1 VIYIYRPAVS
11 EGGRAL
17 EDALNDIGVPARFSQ
32 GKLIRE
38 RFRAERD
45 KIVCWGA
52 KWSGAG
58 ADTAVNN
65 VDVVNKFTEATRLQ
79 AGGVRT
85 VQVSRVRPADRPA
98 VRGDFI
104 FDSNTVRLSEQQ
116 ARDLTARIQA
126 YLDAP
131 LPPAETWVARRNA
144 HVGGD
149 DLREG
154 IQAGDFYSR
163 KEPIT
168 SEYRVHIWK
177 GKSIRAGQKVKR
189 DGFETTAHPWI
200 RSYESGWRVNYSEFK
215 SSKAMR
221 ELAAKAVETLG
232 LTFGAVDLGE
242 LADGSLLVLEVNR
255 APGIEGGT
263 TGTYAERI
271 KTWVETGE

>member
-38 RFRAERD
+38 RFRADRD

-85 VQVSRVRPADRPA
+85 VQVSRVRPASRPA
-98 VRGDFI
+98 VRAPFNMG
-104 FDSNTVRLSEQQ
+104 LSSVTEQQ
-116 ARDLTARIQA
+116 ARNLIENLQA
-126 YLDAP
+126 YLAEP

-168 SEYRVHIWK
+168 NEYRVHIWK
-177 GKSIRAGQKVKR
+177 GKSIRAGKKVKR

-263 TGTYAERI
+263 TGIYAERI